1 MKVLI
6 GIDGSPGS
14 QVAIQQ
20 GAALLSPQRD
30 EVCLYYSAPTVR
42 LSTGGSDKALRQR
55 AQEALADAVF
65 ADARKQLPEAFG
77 ERINT
82 IVGHQNPAHGL
93 LVAADEWRAD
103 LIVVGARGLGRL
115 QRLMLGSVSGQVV
128 REATIPVLVA
138 RGGKVES
145 PDEAQRVLLCCDG
158 SDTSQHAAKFI
169 EQFDFPAGTN
179 GCAITVVESVFGG
192 EVPPWLEEQ
201 ARESDEEAMAHVWAE
216 EHEKQRTVKE
226 ASLTEYCEDL
236 PAVFQGNKPL
246 VVEGLPTEQ
255 ILAAIHRENI
265 SLVVLGARG
274 LPRWARLMVGST
286 SEKVLAHAPC
296 SVLIVRQHE
305 QP

>member
-6 GIDGSPGS
+6 GIDGSQGS
-14 QVAIQQ
+14 QLAIQQ

-42 LSTGGSDKALRQR
+42 LGTGGSDAALRER
-55 AQEALADAVF
+55 AREALADAVF
-65 ADARKQLPEAFG
+65 ADARKQLPPALG
-77 ERINT
+77 ERVT
-82 IVGHQNPAHGL
+82 TVVGHQNPAHGL

-115 QRLMLGSVSGQVV
+115 QRLLLGSVSGQVV
-128 REATIPVLVA
+128 QSATIPVLVA
-138 RGGKVES
+138 RGEAAES
-145 PDEAQRVLLCCDG
+145 ADAAQRVLLCCDG
-158 SDTSQHAAKFI
+158 SETSQHAAQFI
-169 EQFDFPAGTN
+169 EQFDFPAGTT
-179 GCAITVVESVFGG
+179 GRAITVVESVFGG

-216 EHEKQRTVKE
+216 EHEKQRNAKE
-226 ASLTEYCEDL
+226 VSLTEYCADL
-236 PAVFQGNKPL
+236 PAIFQGNRPL
-246 VVEGLPTEQ
+246 VVEGLPAEQ
-255 ILAAIHRENI
+255 VLAAIRKENI

-274 LPRWARLMVGST
+274 LSRWARLMMGST

-296 SVLIVRQHE
+296 SVLVVRQHE

>member
-6 GIDGSPGS
+6 GIDGSQGS
-14 QVAIQQ
+14 QLAIQQ

-42 LSTGGSDKALRQR
+42 LGTGGSDAALRER
-55 AQEALADAVF
+55 AREALADAVF
-65 ADARKQLPEAFG
+65 ADARKQLPPALG
-77 ERINT
+77 ERVT
-82 IVGHQNPAHGL
+82 TVVGHQNPAHGL

-115 QRLMLGSVSGQVV
+115 QRLLLGSVSGQVV
-128 REATIPVLVA
+128 QSATIPVLVA
-138 RGGKVES
+138 RGEAAES
-145 PDEAQRVLLCCDG
+145 ADAAQRVLLCCDG
-158 SDTSQHAAKFI
+158 SETSQHAAKFI
-169 EQFDFPAGTN
+169 EQFDFPAGTT
-179 GCAITVVESVFGG
+179 GRAITVVESVFGG

-216 EHEKQRTVKE
+216 EHEKQRNAKE
-226 ASLTEYCEDL
+226 VSLTEYCADL
-236 PAVFQGNKPL
+236 PAIFQGNKPL
-246 VVEGLPTEQ
+246 VVEGLPAEQ
-255 ILAAIHRENI
+255 VLAAIRKENI

-274 LPRWARLMVGST
+274 LSRWARLMMGST

-296 SVLIVRQHE
+296 SVLVVRQHE

>member
-14 QVAIQQ
+14 QSAIQQ

-30 EVCLYYSAPTVR
+30 EVCLYYSTPTVR
-42 LSTGGSDKALRQR
+42 LGAGGSDAALRER
-55 AQEALADAVF
+55 AREALADAVF
-65 ADARKQLPEAFG
+65 ADARKQLPPALG
-77 ERINT
+77 ERIT
-82 IVGHQNPAHGL
+82 TVVGHQNPAHGL

-115 QRLMLGSVSGQVV
+115 QRLLLGSVSGQVV
-128 REATIPVLVA
+128 QSATIPVLVA
-138 RGGKVES
+138 RGEIAEAA
-145 PDEAQRVLLCCDG
+145 DAAQRVLLCCDG
-158 SDTSQHAAKFI
+158 SETSQHAAKFI
-169 EQFDFPAGTN
+169 EQFDFPAGTT
-179 GCAITVVESVFGG
+179 GRAITVVESVFGG

-216 EHEKQRTVKE
+216 EHEKQRTAKE
-226 ASLTEYCEDL
+226 ASLTEYCANL
-236 PAVFQGNKPL
+236 PAIFQGNMPL
-246 VVEGLPTEQ
+246 VVEGLPAEQ
-255 ILAAIHRENI
+255 VLAAIRKENI

-274 LPRWARLMVGST
+274 LSRWARLMMGST

-296 SVLIVRQHE
+296 SVLVVRQHE